1 MKLILSSIFIL
12 SFGAAFA
19 QNSIFVDEAPLPKKD
34 TSLITDIMGS
44 STGATDEVIV
54 VTNPTIAPP
63 VPEPAT
69 LLVLG
74 AAGALFAARTRKSK

>member
-1 MKLILSSIFIL
+1 MKLILSCLFIL

-19 QNSIFVDEAPLPKKD
+19 QNSILVEQSSLSAKD
-34 TSLITDIMGS
+34 AGLISDIMGP
-44 STGATDEVIV
+44 GAGSYDETIV
-54 VTNPTIAPP
+54 VRNPAIAPP

-69 LLVLG
+69 LLALG